1 MPQLNWNFKMWGA
14 VLAVIIVLS
23 ASGLVLSQQES
34 EGESVSII
42 SRVNNEGSGIFV
54 RSDITDNFVTID
66 GTGAVTYNPDDWRG
80 TLFMTPGP
88 SSIQHMM
95 LMQIVKDEMGLSF
108 VQDGQG
114 VSTDGVRWTQKA
126 PGQMLD
132 WMMLPEN
139 SGVTGG
145 IAWEP
150 HYAVAVASGEC
161 KSILKTSDYWE
172 GHPCCVVAGNNSYLS
187 DNSVAVTRF
196 LAAYV
201 ESVQWMQSVMDNG
214 SSDPNWSYLINKAK
228 EVGTPKDPMTDATA
242 EAALNNIL
250 YAYELDD
257 LNDQLADV
265 VETYESLGLVNSSN
279 LTNAGFDTPLDFT
292 NHLINGTYLDTVFND
307 SEHLDLKTPAEMGVV
322 GTGSVRIKVAYLA
335 ADVHQLALHVGI
347 EKGYFNDYGIEVE
360 LVGPFGAGGDV
371 MNALL
376 SGHANLGFVGSPPVV
391 SLSINALR

>member
-1 MPQLNWNFKMWGA
+1 MNWNFKMWGA

-54 RSDITDNFVTID
+54 RSDIADNFVTID
-66 GTGAVTYNPDDWRG
+66 GTGAVTYHPDDWRG

-95 LMQIVKDEMGLSF
+95 LMQIVKDEMGLTF
-108 VQDGQG
+108 VQDGPS

-126 PGQMLD
+126 PNHMLE
-132 WMMLPEN
+132 WMSKN

-150 HYAVAVASGEC
+150 HYAVAIASGTC

-172 GHPCCVVAGNNSYLS
+172 GHPCCVVAANNSYLS

-201 ESVQWMQSVMDNG
+201 ESVQWMQSVMYNG
-214 SSDPNWSYLINKAK
+214 SSDPNWSYLISKAI
-228 EVGTPKDPMTDATA
+228 EIGTPDDPKKDPMTDEMA

-257 LNDQLADV
+257 LNDQLVDV
-265 VETYESLGLVNSSN
+265 VETYESLGLVNSST

-307 SEHLDLKTPAEMGVV
+307 SDHLDLKTPAEMGVV
-322 GTGSVRIKVAYLA
+322 GTGSVRIKVAYLVT
-335 ADVHQLALHVGI
+335 DVHQLALHVGI
-347 EKGYFNDYGIEVE
+347 AKGFFSDYGIEVE

-391 SLSINALR
+391 SSSINALR